1 MSDEQHL
8 TRAVE
13 RIWKATFALGLFG
26 AATLLIW
33 RGWTWSTGFLL
44 GAAISA
50 LNFHWLHKVAIAVG
64 GGGRAKPR
72 VAVVLGL
79 RYLILSGIAYVIL
92 KYSEISLPA
101 MFWGLFVAVAAVV
114 LEILYELIYARN
126 GTVDH

>member
-8 TRAVE
+8 ASAIARV
-13 RIWKATFALGLFG
+13 WKVTFALGIVG
-26 AATLLIW
+26 AIGLLIW
-33 RGWTWSTGFLL
+33 RGWMWGAGFAL

-50 LNFHWLHKVAIAVG
+50 LNFHWLKRVALTLGSAQ
-64 GGGRAKPR
+64 AKPR

-79 RYLILSGIAYVIL
+79 RYLILGVIAYVIL
-92 KYSEISLPA
+92 KYSAISLSA

-114 LEILYELIYARN
+114 IEILFELIYARN